1 MSDDFLPEP
10 EPSGALAPPRR
21 YPPTAIAVETPP
33 PPPGRMFSIL
43 RMAFFIAIVAGTVGS
58 IALMLRTSPNMPVL
72 NIVLIGL
79 WVISPFVL
87 LALCDALATRWPL
100 LHRPTIH
107 VLALVLVV
115 VALSVYQSVAFGPP
129 RPKAATLFVLIPPIS
144 WLVIATGLGAAAL
157 VSRKR
162 RVRPA

>member
-1 MSDDFLPEP
+1 MRSD
-10 EPSGALAPPRR
+10 ATR
-21 YPPTAIAVETPP
+21 PP
-33 PPPGRMFSIL
+33 PSRPVL
-43 RMAFFIAIVAGTVGS
+43 RIAAWIALVAGAVGS
-58 IALMLRTSPNMPVL
+58 IAFMLRTAPNMPAL
-72 NIVLIGL
+72 NVVLIGL

-87 LALCDALATRWPL
+87 LGLCDALAERWPL

-107 VLALVLVV
+107 GLALVLVV

-129 RPKAATLFVLIPPIS
+129 RPKPAALFVLIPPIS

-162 RVRPA
+162 RVRPV

>member
-33 PPPGRMFSIL
+33 PPGRMFSIL
-43 RMAFFIAIVAGTVGS
+43 RIAFFIAIAAGTVGA
-58 IALMLRTSPNMPVL
+58 IALMLRASPNMPALLV
-72 NIVLIGL
+72 VLIGL
-79 WVISPFVL
+79 WVISPFAL
-87 LALCDALATRWPL
+87 LALCDVLAQRWPL

-115 VALSVYQSVAFGPP
+115 VALAVYQSVAFGPP
-129 RPKAATLFVLIPPIS
+129 RPKPGAFFVLIPPIS

>member
-1 MSDDFLPEP
+1 MSAKPNEP
-10 EPSGALAPPRR
+10 YTGGARRFVRAFALA
-21 YPPTAIAVETPP
+21 ALA
-33 PPPGRMFSIL
+33 
-43 RMAFFIAIVAGTVGS
+43 AGTVGS
-58 IALMLRTSPNMPVL
+58 IALMLRTSPNMPPL
-72 NIVLIGL
+72 NVVLIGL

-87 LALCDALATRWPL
+87 LALCDALANRWPL

-129 RPKAATLFVLIPPIS
+129 RPKPAALYVLIPPIS
-144 WLVIATGLGAAAL
+144 WLVIATGLGMAAL

-162 RVRPA
+162 RARSV